1 MAERVKPKRS
11 YHSPRRQAQAAATRR
26 SILEAAQRLFERQG
40 YATTTMDAIA
50 EDAGVALKT
59 VYVAFATKSGVLRGL
74 WDLLLKGDLDE
85 AAVAERP
92 WYREVLDEV
101 DPHRQLRMNARNS
114 RVVKERI
121 AGVLE
126 TIRNAASHRRR
137 HRRPLEPDPDRLLR
151 QPAHHRA
158 GPAPEEG
165 APAWTR
171 RHQGNRH
178 PLDVEPP
185 RHVATAGRQ
194 ARVDTRAVR
203 EVVRRHRLLA
213 APEASSDQEVIAD
226 PDRPGIAVIT
236 SGEPRRVATF
246 CGCDVYA
253 RPCRGVRLGGH
264 DRVGGPA

>member
-40 YATTTMDAIA
+40 YAATTMDAIA

-114 RVVKERI
+114 RVVKQRI
-121 AGVLE
+121 AGILE
-126 TIRNAASHRRR
+126 TIRNAAPIDTDIDALWNLIQTDFYDNQRTIVQTLHRKKALWPGLDVTRATDILWTLNHPDMWQLLVGRR
-137 HRRPLEPDPDRLLR
+137 AWTPEQYEKWFADTACSQLLK
-151 QPAHHRA
+151 
-158 GPAPEEG
+158 PAP
-165 APAWTR
+165 TKK
-171 RHQGNRH
+171 
-178 PLDVEPP
+178 
-185 RHVATAGRQ
+185 
-194 ARVDTRAVR
+194 
-203 EVVRRHRLLA
+203 
-213 APEASSDQEVIAD
+213 
-226 PDRPGIAVIT
+226 
-236 SGEPRRVATF
+236 
-246 CGCDVYA
+246 
-253 RPCRGVRLGGH
+253 
-264 DRVGGPA
+264 